1 MKTLIN
7 AWAWM
12 SDRPRQRTGVRVLQ
26 VAVGLMLLFR
36 VFTEA
41 PFAGFLW
48 GPRGLGYG
56 SGRLGADS
64 FMGVIL
70 DAVFTPELGVYAVLF
85 TLGAGALGLLAGYR
99 TRWATLLALASFTLL
114 GARLAELGD
123 GGDNVTQL
131 VLVYMLFL
139 LPAGAEAAR
148 GSAAVW
154 LHNVAV
160 ASIAAQLVVLYMT
173 SGFLKVTGEVWQNG
187 TAMYLIS
194 QVQNFSLPGWGEMF
208 KNPLVTTTASY
219 SAMFFQVWFPLAVF
233 SRAKHVWICVG
244 VCFHL
249 GIAVFMGL
257 VTFSTVMIGLE
268 LFLVSDPDYARL
280 AARLAAARGWL
291 ARRLPFEA
299 ARG

>member
-1 MKTLIN
+1 MKTLLN

-26 VAVGLMLLFR
+26 IAIGLMLLFR
-36 VFTEA
+36 IFTEA

-56 SGRLGADS
+56 SERLGADS
-64 FMGVIL
+64 AMGVIL
-70 DAVFTPELGVYAVLF
+70 DAVFAPELGVYAVLF
-85 TLGAGALGLLAGYR
+85 ALGAGALGLVAGYR
-99 TRWATLLALASFTLL
+99 TRWATVLALAAFTLL

-131 VLVYMLFL
+131 VLIYMLFL
-139 LPAGAEAAR
+139 LPAGRQAAR

-160 ASIAAQLVVLYMT
+160 ASIAAQVIILYLT
-173 SGFLKVTGEVWQNG
+173 SGFLKATGEVWQNG

-194 QVQNFSLPGWGEMF
+194 QVQNFSLPAWSYMF
-208 KNPLVTTTASY
+208 KNPLITTAASY
-219 SAMFFQVWFPLAVF
+219 SAVFMQVWFPVAVF
-233 SRAKHVWICVG
+233 SRAKHAWICVG

-249 GIAVFMGL
+249 GIAAFMGL

-280 AARLAAARGWL
+280 AARLAAAREWL
-291 ARRLPFEA
+291 ARRFLVKY